1 MANPVLIAKLAL
13 VAADPK
19 TWQKIIIAC
28 ISIFIISAAL
38 LGSCGAMTFTDLGF
52 DCSQLFSAKLN
63 EYSAVFDSGARIN
76 DIHNAPQLQ
85 PEPEPETKS
94 NPISNPGGFWS

>member
-1 MANPVLIAKLAL
+1 MANPVLIAKLVL

-52 DCSQLFSAKLN
+52 KFTLHGRLFYVRTMPHK
-63 EYSAVFDSGARIN
+63 VV
-76 DIHNAPQLQ
+76 
-85 PEPEPETKS
+85 
-94 NPISNPGGFWS
+94 

>member
-38 LGSCGAMTFTDLGF
+38 LAAFLCKT
-52 DCSQLFSAKLN
+52 
-63 EYSAVFDSGARIN
+63 ERI
-76 DIHNAPQLQ
+76 QRC
-85 PEPEPETKS
+85 
-94 NPISNPGGFWS
+94 F

>member
-28 ISIFIISAAL
+28 ISIQQQSRTANLLLPIIR
-38 LGSCGAMTFTDLGF
+38 TPVT
-52 DCSQLFSAKLN
+52 
-63 EYSAVFDSGARIN
+63 V
-76 DIHNAPQLQ
+76 
-85 PEPEPETKS
+85 
-94 NPISNPGGFWS
+94 